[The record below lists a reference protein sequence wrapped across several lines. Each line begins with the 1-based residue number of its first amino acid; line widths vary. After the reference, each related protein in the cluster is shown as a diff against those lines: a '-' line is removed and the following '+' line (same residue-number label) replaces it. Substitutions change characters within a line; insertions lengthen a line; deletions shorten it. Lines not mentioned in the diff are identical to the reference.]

1 MKIRRLSIRNIAS
14 IEKGEIDFE
23 NGLIDQETGN
33 PASLFLITGDTGSGK
48 SVILDCVSMA
58 LYGTTPR
65 VKSVNGVRNNVYH
78 NNNGEEIS
86 VNDITQYTR
95 IGISWRDACYTELY
109 FKGNDGIDY
118 VSKFSLGRTNR
129 NNYRKP
135 EWTLKIGEEA
145 IIENRKDEIKECIQ
159 KAVGLSFEQFSRMAM
174 LAQGQFAT
182 FLTGRKE
189 EREQILEQLTATDIF
204 SRYGEAISNIYK
216 NSKNEQENAK
226 KLFEEF
232 SKKIL
237 DDIKREIL
245 LAEQTEKTEE
255 ATKLQS
261 EAEALRKRIACTET
275 ILQLSKEISSLSEES
290 AKLKKIEESPDFL
303 IRNKTLSLWD
313 ETATERELMAYKLK
327 ATTLLETDK
336 KALQEKKGILI
347 SLSAGLAARKEEAEA
362 RTQLL
367 EKQKIWIESQ
377 EPLKQLYADTPAII
391 SSIKRFITVGDD
403 ILGKEKNI
411 VTLKAA
417 FVEINESVNALEETV
432 NRKTEKCNSC
442 QAQISATSSQ
452 REALNPE
459 QLRKESDDKTK
470 RTFDLSKLIDRLES
484 LKAEK
489 QELENAEMEL
499 EKTSVTFESKKAE
512 AEKASAESSR
522 LEKEKIDSEN
532 RYRTMLLS
540 VDEKFEAMRKKLVK
554 DHAKYCPL
562 CGQSIEGHMHEWDS
576 EEFFSSILSPLEE
589 EKNRCSKA
597 YAVSKTQADK
607 ATEEMNT
614 ISGNLKAKEEEV
626 KRTQKKVAKHQKEVD
641 DLLVALGLIYSD
653 NIKTSLEDEIAQL
666 NKDIETLAEKL
677 KQAEA
682 LQKEINSL
690 LKKKES
696 LDKELKADE
705 KKLQDARSLFTKNE
719 TQQKAEND
727 RLAELKNEKENLI
740 ENISNT
746 LKDFAPQWT
755 ESPKE
760 TETRLKKDA
769 DEYSAK
775 VTDYTKAVPAHEALL
790 RILESIS
797 SVQKRLSILLTPFE
811 ASETEGLCKNLKG
824 LNAETLQQRWHSFDV
839 EVSSIHGRIEETEAK
854 IRQLSSELDEYY
866 KATGKTETTLK
877 QLIAA
882 AEEISTMR
890 TLQNQHRDKV
900 KENATLLSKAKK
912 SYEENLKILELNDDQ
927 ELEDIAKLNDEL
939 NRLKLR
945 QKDLSE
951 SLGAIKERLTTDEQT
966 RQESE
971 KQRIDLEKKTERM
984 MKWEKMNKY
993 FGGTRFRTLVQSHIL
1008 RPLLHNANI
1017 YLRQITDHYT
1027 LTCSD
1032 ENEQLSI
1039 LVRDRYHNNEPR
1051 SVTVLSGGERFM
1063 VSLALSLAL
1072 SAMNRP
1078 DMNVDILFI
1087 DEGFGT
1093 LDAKSLDM
1101 VMSTLRRLPEING
1114 QTGRRVG
1121 VISHREELTEQ
1132 IDCQIQ
1138 LRSYGEGRSRIVISN

>member
-1 MKIRRLSIRNIAS
+1 MKIKRLSIRNIAS
-14 IEKGEIDFE
+14 IEKGDIDFE
-23 NGLIDQETGN
+23 NGLTDRETGN
-33 PASLFLITGDTGSGK
+33 PSSLFLITGDTGSGK
-48 SVILDCVSMA
+48 SVILDCISMA

-95 IGISWRDACYTELY
+95 IGISWRDACYSELC
-109 FKGNDGIDY
+109 FVGNDGIDY

-135 EWTLKIGEEA
+135 EWTLKIGYSA

-159 KAVGLSFEQFSRMAM
+159 KAVGLTFEQFSRMAM

-182 FLTGRKE
+182 FLTGKKE

-204 SRYGEAISNIYK
+204 SRYGEAITNIYK
-216 NSKNEQENAK
+216 NRKQEHETAK
-226 KLFEEF
+226 KIFDEF

-237 DDIKREIL
+237 DDTQRERL

-255 ATKLQS
+255 ATKLLS
-261 EAEALRKRIACTET
+261 ETESLRKRIVCTET

-313 ETATERELMAYKLK
+313 ETATERELMSDKLK
-327 ATTLLETDK
+327 GISQLETDK
-336 KALQEKKGILI
+336 KTLHQKKGLLI
-347 SLSAGLAARKEEAEA
+347 SLSEELTARKVEADA
-362 RTQLL
+362 KNQIL
-367 EKQKIWIESQ
+367 EKQKIWIDSQ
-377 EPLKQLYADTPAII
+377 EPLKQLYADSPAII
-391 SSIKRFITVGDD
+391 SSIRRFITVRDES
-403 ILGKEKNI
+403 LSKEKEI
-411 VTLKAA
+411 AALKIAL
-417 FVEINESVNALEETV
+417 VEINESVKTLEEAV
-432 NRKTEKCNSC
+432 NQQNKKCNSC
-442 QAQISATSSQ
+442 QAEISATSSQ
-452 REALNPE
+452 RQALNPE
-459 QLRKESDDKTK
+459 QLRKKSDDKTK
-470 RTFDLSKLIDRLES
+470 RTFELSKLIDRLKS
-484 LKAEK
+484 LKGEK
-489 QELENAEMEL
+489 QELENAEKEL
-499 EKTSVTFESKKAE
+499 DKTSATFDSKKAE

-540 VDEKFEAMRKKLVK
+540 VDEKFEAIRRKLAEE
-554 DHAKYCPL
+554 HAKYCPL
-562 CGQSIEGHMHEWDS
+562 CGHSIEEHVHEWDN

-597 YAVSKTQADK
+597 YAESKTLTDK

-614 ISGNLKAKEEEV
+614 ISGNLKAKKEEV
-626 KRTQKKVAKHQKEVD
+626 KKNQKKVSEDQKEVD
-641 DLLVALGLIYSD
+641 DLLNALGLIYSD
-653 NIKTSLEDEIAQL
+653 NIKTSLEDEISQL
-666 NKDIETLAEKL
+666 NKEIKTLADKL
-677 KQAEA
+677 RQAES

-696 LDKELKADE
+696 YDKELKADE
-705 KKLQDARSLFTKNE
+705 KKLQDARGLLTQKE
-719 TQQKAEND
+719 TEQKAATD
-727 RLAELKNEKENLI
+727 RLKELKKEKDTLLES
-740 ENISNT
+740 ISNA
-746 LKDFAPQWT
+746 LKDYAPHWT

-769 DEYSAK
+769 DEYSVK
-775 VTDYTKAVPAHEALL
+775 VNDYSKAVPAHESIL

-797 SVQKRLSILLTPFE
+797 SVQEKLSILLSPFE
-811 ASETEGLCKNLKG
+811 ASETEGLQKNLKG
-824 LNAETLQQRWHSFDV
+824 ISAENMQQRWHSFDV
-839 EVSSIHGRIEETEAK
+839 EVSSIYGRIEETESK
-854 IRQLSSELDEYY
+854 IRQLNGQLDKYY

-890 TLQNQHRDKV
+890 SLQNQHRDKV
-900 KENATLLSKAKK
+900 KENATLLSKAEK
-912 SYEENLKILELNDDQ
+912 SYKENLRILDLNDDQ

-939 NRLKLR
+939 SRLKLR

-984 MKWEKMNKY
+984 LKWEKMNKY

-1008 RPLLHNANI
+1008 HPLLHNANI

-1138 LRSYGEGRSRIVISN
+1138 LRSSGEGRSRIVIP